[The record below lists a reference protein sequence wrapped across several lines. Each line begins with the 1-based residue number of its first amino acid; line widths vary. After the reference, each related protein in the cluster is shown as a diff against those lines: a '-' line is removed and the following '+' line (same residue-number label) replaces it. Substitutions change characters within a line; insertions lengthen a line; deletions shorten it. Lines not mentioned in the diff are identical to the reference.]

1 MTDDH
6 RGPGTGKLWN
16 SDLYSEQGVGGED
29 RTANDHGREVGVR
42 KFSHFNSKRFTVLT
56 VLTTCSRFVP
66 FWNAITG
73 QL

>member
-1 MTDDH
+1 MEKVEPPTIMAERLVYVNFH
-6 RGPGTGKLWN
+6 I
-16 SDLYSEQGVGGED
+16 
-29 RTANDHGREVGVR
+29 
-42 KFSHFNSKRFTVLT
+42 FNLKRLTVLT